1 VGVDW
6 GAARSVAAGVIL
18 AGLVLGLIGLVV
30 GAGRRG

>member
-6 GAARSVAAGVIL
+6 GAARSVAAGVIIAGL
-18 AGLVLGLIGLVV
+18 LLGLVGLVL